1 MDWRKALPGSFNSQ
15 HSILHSQFI
24 TFALMTSISDTIK
37 EKYEL
42 VVGLEVHVQLSTLSK
57 IFSTDSAGFGGG
69 PNEHISPVSLGLPGT
84 LPKLNKKVV
93 EYAVK
98 MGLATKCQINTHTHF
113 DRKNYFYADLPK
125 GFQTTQD
132 SEPICKSGYID
143 VESGEITKSR
153 IRIHRIHMEDDA
165 GKSMHDQDETESLI
179 DLNRAG
185 VPLIEIVSEP
195 DIRSGAEAAA
205 YLNEI
210 RKLVKYL
217 DICDGNME
225 EGSIRCD
232 ANISVR
238 LRGSTKYG
246 NRCEVKNLNSIRNLQ
261 RAIDYEFERQVGVIE
276 AGGYV
281 DQNTLNFDAD
291 SGSTSPLRSK
301 EMANDY
307 RYFPEPDLPP
317 LVLSEQ
323 YIKEI
328 AASIPEL
335 PAEKIRRYT
344 DELGLSSYDA
354 ALVSS
359 EKEIAGYFDILVS
372 HTNNYKSAANW
383 LNGPVKSYLNEQN
396 KTISQFNLQP
406 AELSGLIALI
416 DTGKLNYSVAAQKVF
431 PEMIL
436 KPGKSAETIAL
447 GLEVLIDTGADEL
460 SSIIEEVLGNYPDKV
475 KEYQNGKKGVLGLFM
490 GDIMKK
496 SKGKIN
502 PQTASKLVVE
512 KLENKT

>member
-1 MDWRKALPGSFNSQ
+1 MIANRDSV
-15 HSILHSQFI
+15 
-24 TFALMTSISDTIK
+24 TD
-37 EKYEL
+37 KYEL
-42 VVGLEVHVQLSTLSK
+42 VVGLEVHVQLSTASK
-57 IFSTDSAGFGGG
+57 IFSADSVGFGAG

-84 LPKLNKKVV
+84 LPKLNAKVV

-98 MGLATKCQINTHTHF
+98 MGLATNCSINTHTGF

-125 GFQTTQD
+125 GFQTTQN
-132 SEPICKSGYID
+132 SHPICQSGYID
-143 VESGEITKSR
+143 VASANESTSR
-153 IRIHRIHMEDDA
+153 IRINRIHMEDDA
-165 GKSMHDQDETESLI
+165 GKSMHDQDDSDSLI

-195 DIRSGAEAAA
+195 DIRSAAEAAA

-238 LRGSTKYG
+238 LEHAADYG

-261 RAIDYEFERQVGVIE
+261 RAIDHEFIRQTGIME
-276 AGGYV
+276 DGGYV
-281 DQNTLNFDAD
+281 EQNTLNFDAE
-291 SGSTSPLRSK
+291 SGTTSPLRSK

-317 LVLSEQ
+317 LLLTQE
-323 YIKEI
+323 YIKNI

-335 PAEKIRRYT
+335 PAEKIKRYT
-344 DELGLSSYDA
+344 ANFGLSVYDATILSLEKEVALYFDEL
-354 ALVSS
+354 
-359 EKEIAGYFDILVS
+359 IS
-372 HTNNYKSAANW
+372 HTENSKAAANW
-383 LNGPVKSYLNEQN
+383 VIGPVRSFLQEHC
-396 KTISQFNLQP
+396 TSVSDFSISPFDL
-406 AELSGLIALI
+406 AGLISLV
-416 DTGKLNYSVAAQKVF
+416 DSGKLNYSVASQKVF
-431 PEMIL
+431 PEMIHN
-436 KPGKSAETIAL
+436 PSISAEAAAL
-447 GLEVLIDTGADEL
+447 ALQLLIDTGDDEL
-460 SSIIEEVLGNYPDKV
+460 IGIIDEVLEKYPEKV
-475 KEYQNGKKGVLGLFM
+475 REYKNGKKGVLGLFM

-496 SKGKIN
+496 SMGKIN
-502 PQTASKLVVE
+502 PQTTSKLVID

>member
-1 MDWRKALPGSFNSQ
+1 MTIIAD
-15 HSILHSQFI
+15 SI
-24 TFALMTSISDTIK
+24 TD
-37 EKYEL
+37 KYEL
-42 VVGLEVHVQLSTLSK
+42 VVGLEVHVQLSTASK
-57 IFSTDSAGFGGG
+57 IFSSDSAGFGGG

-93 EYAVK
+93 DYAIK
-98 MGLATKCQINTHTHF
+98 MGLATNCSINTRTHF

-132 SEPICKSGYID
+132 SEPICQSGFID
-143 VESGEITKSR
+143 VKSDDHSTRR

-165 GKSMHDQDETESLI
+165 GKSMHDQDEFDSLI

-195 DIRSGAEAAA
+195 DIRSAHEAAA

-210 RKLVKYL
+210 RKLVRYL

-238 LRGSTKYG
+238 LKGAPEYG

-261 RAIDYEFERQVGVIE
+261 RAIDHEFIRQARLIDNGEYIE
-276 AGGYV
+276 
-281 DQNTLNFDAD
+281 QNTLDFDAET
-291 SGSTSPLRSK
+291 GNTSPLRSK

-317 LVLSEQ
+317 LVLDET
-323 YIKEI
+323 YIRKLAEEL
-328 AASIPEL
+328 PEL
-335 PAEKIRRYT
+335 PAKKVERYRS
-344 DELGLSSYDA
+344 LFGLSEYDA
-354 ALVSS
+354 ILLSS
-359 EKEIAGYFDILVS
+359 EKEIALYFDELS
-372 HTNNYKSAANW
+372 SYTEHYKAAANW
-383 LNGPVKSYLNEQN
+383 VIGPLRSYLHDNH
-396 KTISQFNLQP
+396 KHIADFGIHPKVL
-406 AELSGLIALI
+406 AELISLI
-416 DTGKLNYSVAAQKVF
+416 DSGKLNYSVAAHQVF
-431 PEMIL
+431 PELI
-436 KPGKSAETIAL
+436 KNPAFSAEQAANSL
-447 GLEVLIDTGADEL
+447 QVLIDTGDDEL
-460 SSIIEEVLGNYPDKV
+460 QVIIDEVLNSYPDKIV
-475 KEYQNGKKGVLGLFM
+475 EYHNGKKGVLGLFM
-490 GDIMKK
+490 GDIMKR

-512 KLENKT
+512 KLENKS

>member
-1 MDWRKALPGSFNSQ
+1 
-15 HSILHSQFI
+15 
-24 TFALMTSISDTIK
+24 MTGIPDTIK

-42 VVGLEVHVQLSTLSK
+42 VVGLEVHVQLSTASK
-57 IFSTDSAGFGGG
+57 IFSSDSAGFGAE
-69 PNEHISPVSLGLPGT
+69 PNENISPVSLGLPGT

-98 MGLATKCQINTHTHF
+98 MGLATNCSINTLTHF

-143 VESGEITKSR
+143 VESASQTIRR
-153 IRIHRIHMEDDA
+153 IKIHRIHMEDDA
-165 GKSMHDQDETESLI
+165 GKSMHDQDETDSLI

-238 LRGSTKYG
+238 LHGSKEYG

-261 RAIDYEFERQVGVIE
+261 RAIDHEFVRQITIIE
-276 AGGYV
+276 AGGHIE
-281 DQNTLNFDAD
+281 QNTLNFDAET
-291 SGSTSPLRSK
+291 GSTSPLRSK

-317 LVLSEQ
+317 LVLKEE
-323 YIKEI
+323 YIREVE
-328 AASIPEL
+328 ASLPEL
-335 PAEKIRRYT
+335 PAKKISRYT
-344 DELGLSSYDA
+344 TQFGLSAYDA
-354 ALVSS
+354 ALISS
-359 EKEIAGYFDILVS
+359 EKETAEYFDDLVAYTS
-372 HTNNYKSAANW
+372 NYKSAANW
-383 LNGPVKSYLNEQN
+383 MNGPVRSYLNEQN
-396 KTISQFNLQP
+396 KTISEFSIKP
-406 AELSGLIALI
+406 VDLSGLIAII
-416 DTGKLNYSVAAQKVF
+416 DAGKLNYSVAAQKVF
-431 PEMIL
+431 PEMVL
-436 KPGKSAETIAL
+436 QPGLSAEAAAL
-447 GLEVLIDTGADEL
+447 SLEALIDTGEDEL
-460 SSIIEEVLGNYPDKV
+460 SCIIEEVLGNYPDKV

-496 SKGKIN
+496 SNGKIN

>member
-1 MDWRKALPGSFNSQ
+1 
-15 HSILHSQFI
+15 
-24 TFALMTSISDTIK
+24 MTNTPDSVK

-42 VVGLEVHVQLSTLSK
+42 VVGLEVHVQLSTASK
-57 IFSTDSAGFGGG
+57 IFSTDSAGFGAG
-69 PNEHISPVSLGLPGT
+69 PNENISPVSLGLPGT
-84 LPKLNKKVV
+84 LPRLNKKVV
-93 EYAVK
+93 EYAIK
-98 MGLATKCQINTHTHF
+98 MGLATNCGINTHTHF
-113 DRKNYFYADLPK
+113 DRKHYFYADLPK

-143 VESGEITKSR
+143 IQAANQNTTR

-165 GKSMHDQDETESLI
+165 GKSMHDQDEHDSLI

-195 DIRSGAEAAA
+195 DIRSAAEAAA

-238 LRGSTKYG
+238 LKGAAEYG

-261 RAIDYEFERQVGVIE
+261 RAIDHEFLRQVVIIE
-276 AGGYV
+276 ASGFV
-281 DQNTLNFDAD
+281 EQNTLNFDAET
-291 SGSTSPLRSK
+291 GTTSPLRKK

-307 RYFPEPDLPP
+307 RYFPEPDLQP
-317 LVLSEQ
+317 LVLKEE

-335 PAEKIRRYT
+335 PADKISRYT
-344 DELGLSSYDA
+344 SDFGLSEYDA
-354 ALVSS
+354 VLISA
-359 EKEIAGYFDILVS
+359 EKETAEYFDALASQTS
-372 HTNNYKSAANW
+372 HYKAAANW
-383 LNGPVKSYLNEQN
+383 MNGPVKSWLNEQG
-396 KTISQFNLQP
+396 KPISDFSVKP
-406 AELSGLIALI
+406 KDLSGLIALI
-416 DTGKLNYSVAAQKVF
+416 ESGKLNYSVAAQKVF

-436 KPGKSAETIAL
+436 KPEYSAEATAIE
-447 GLEVLIDTGADEL
+447 LEVLIDTAEDEL
-460 SSIIEEVLGNYPDKV
+460 SSIIEEVLGAYPDKV

-502 PQTASKLVVE
+502 PQEASKLVVE
-512 KLENKT
+512 KLENKS

>member
-1 MDWRKALPGSFNSQ
+1 MTTIAD
-15 HSILHSQFI
+15 SII
-24 TFALMTSISDTIK
+24 D
-37 EKYEL
+37 KYEL
-42 VVGLEVHVQLSTLSK
+42 VVGLEVHVQLSTASK
-57 IFSTDSAGFGGG
+57 IFSSDSAGFGGG

-93 EYAVK
+93 DYAIK
-98 MGLATKCQINTHTHF
+98 MGLATNCSINTRTHF

-132 SEPICKSGYID
+132 SEPICQSGFID
-143 VESGEITKSR
+143 VKSDDHSTRR

-165 GKSMHDQDETESLI
+165 GKSMHDQDEFDSLI

-195 DIRSGAEAAA
+195 DIRSAHEAAA

-210 RKLVKYL
+210 RKLVRYL

-238 LRGSTKYG
+238 LKGAPEYG

-261 RAIDYEFERQVGVIE
+261 RAIDHEFIRQARLIDNGEYIE
-276 AGGYV
+276 
-281 DQNTLNFDAD
+281 QNTLNFDAET
-291 SGSTSPLRSK
+291 GNTSPLRSK

-317 LVLSEQ
+317 LVLDEK
-323 YIKEI
+323 YIRKLAEEL
-328 AASIPEL
+328 PEL
-335 PAEKIRRYT
+335 PAKKVERYRSAF
-344 DELGLSSYDA
+344 GLSEYDA
-354 ALVSS
+354 ILLSS
-359 EKEIAGYFDILVS
+359 EKEIALYFDELS
-372 HTNNYKSAANW
+372 SYTEHYKAAANW
-383 LNGPVKSYLNEQN
+383 VIGPLRSYLHDNH
-396 KTISQFNLQP
+396 KHIADFGIHPKVL
-406 AELSGLIALI
+406 AELISLI
-416 DTGKLNYSVAAQKVF
+416 DSGKLNYSVAAHQVF
-431 PEMIL
+431 SELIKNPAF
-436 KPGKSAETIAL
+436 SAEQAANSL
-447 GLEVLIDTGADEL
+447 QVLIDTGDDEL
-460 SSIIEEVLGNYPDKV
+460 QVIIDEVLNSYPDKIV
-475 KEYQNGKKGVLGLFM
+475 EYHNGKKGVLGLFM
-490 GDIMKK
+490 GDIMKR

-512 KLENKT
+512 KLENKS